1 MPNVYTEL
9 PEGIAVSEIRLEDIG
24 KIYPD
29 GTRAVGEV
37 TLTINDGEFLVLVG
51 PSGCGKSTVLRMIA
65 GLEEISE
72 GKMYIGETV
81 VNGVAP
87 KDRDIA
93 MVFQNYALYPHM
105 TVFDN
110 MAFGLKLR
118 KTPKDEITRRVNN
131 AAEILEITEFLDR
144 KPKALSGGQRQRVAM
159 GRAIVREPSA
169 FLMDEPL
176 SNLDAKLRVAM
187 RTELGRLHLR
197 LGTTTVYVTH
207 DQVEAM
213 TLGHRVAVLQ
223 AVTHKRP
230 YNLAQVAPPT
240 ELFNNPANLFV
251 AGFIGSPAM
260 NMVYGVLEQ
269 ESEGRVYLKFA
280 DKRVYVETAA
290 LQSHPG
296 IEGYYGKKIVVGIRP
311 GLFDD
316 ARTFDSVPRE
326 RMIRVKT
333 DVNELLGSESYVH
346 FGLDEAPV
354 ITPDIEELLA
364 DSGTDAEA
372 LGHETRFT
380 ARVAPDVPV
389 PDDAEIDLVI
399 DTSKLHFFDLDTS
412 DKIGYTPR
420 A

>member
-1 MPNVYTEL
+1 M
-9 PEGIAVSEIRLEDIG
+9 AEITLEDIG

-29 GTRAVGEV
+29 GTRAVGQV
-37 TLTINDGEFLVLVG
+37 TLDIRDGEFLVLVG

-72 GKMYIGETV
+72 GKLHIGDRL
-81 VNGVAP
+81 VNDVAP

-118 KTPKDEITRRVNN
+118 KTPKDEIKRRVDD
-131 AAEILEITEFLDR
+131 AAEVLEITEFLDR

-159 GRAIVREPSA
+159 GRAIVREPKA

-176 SNLDAKLRVAM
+176 SNLDAKLRVQM
-187 RTELGRLHLR
+187 RTELGRLHNR
-197 LGTTTVYVTH
+197 LETTTVYVTH

-213 TLGHRVAVLQ
+213 TLGHRVAVLR
-223 AVTHKRP
+223 AVSQKRP
-230 YNLAQVAPPT
+230 FNLQQVAPPT

-269 ESEGRVYLKFA
+269 ESEGRVFLKFA
-280 DKRVYVETAA
+280 DKRVYVERAA
-290 LQSHPG
+290 LDAHPG
-296 IEGYYGKKIVVGIRP
+296 IEDYFGKQIVVGIRP
-311 GLFDD
+311 GEFED
-316 ARTFDSVPRE
+316 ARMGEAPADRT
-326 RMIRVKT
+326 IRVKT

-346 FGLDEAPV
+346 FGLDSAPV

-364 DSGTDAEA
+364 DSGTDPET

-380 ARVAPDVPV
+380 ARVSPDVSV
-389 PDDAEIDLVI
+389 PDMSEVDLVI
-399 DTSKLHFFDLDTS
+399 DTSKLHFFDIDSS
-412 DKIGYTPR
+412 DKIGYT
-420 A
+420 AKA